1 MSALSAVNSARH
13 PGGRGRPALVA
24 VYAVSAVAGLGG
36 TWFYNLRARTLPGGF
51 PGGYLRGWFA
61 NPASSSAAVDLLGVF
76 GVSGIFMV
84 VEGRRVG
91 MKAPWIY
98 PLLALPSALAFT
110 FPLFL
115 LVRERHLHPRVASP
129 GRLRRVIFTPRSWRC

>member
-1 MSALSAVNSARH
+1 MSAPSAVNSLRH

-24 VYAVSAVAGLGG
+24 VYAVSAAAGLAG
-36 TWFYNLRARTLPGGF
+36 TWFYNLRARSLPGGF
-51 PGGYLRGWFA
+51 PGGYLRAWFA
-61 NPASSSAAVDLLGVF
+61 NPASSSAAVDLISVL

-91 MKAPWIY
+91 MKAPWAY

-115 LVRERHLHPRVASP
+115 LVRERHLHPTGAHQQEAGP
-129 GRLRRVIFTPRSWRC
+129 PRH

>member
-1 MSALSAVNSARH
+1 MSALTAVNSARH

-24 VYAVSAVAGLGG
+24 VYAVSAAAGLAG

-61 NPASSSAAVDLLGVF
+61 NPASSSAAVDLISVF
-76 GVSGIFMV
+76 AVSGVFMV

-91 MKAPWIY
+91 MKAPWAY

-115 LVRERHLHPRVASP
+115 LVRERHLHPTGAHQQQAGP
-129 GRLRRVIFTPRSWRC
+129 PRR

>member
-1 MSALSAVNSARH
+1 MSAPRAVAFGKH

-24 VYAVSAVAGLGG
+24 VYAVSAAAGLGG

-51 PGGYLRGWFA
+51 PGGYFRGWFA
-61 NPASSSAAVDLLGVF
+61 NPASSSAAVDLLSVF

-115 LVRERHLHPRVASP
+115 LVRERHLHPRGTHQQDP
-129 GRLRRVIFTPRSWRC
+129 GPLHQ

>member
-1 MSALSAVNSARH
+1 MSAPRAVDPTEH
-13 PGGRGRPALVA
+13 PGGRGRPALVS
-24 VYAVSAVAGLGG
+24 VYAVSAAAGLAG

-51 PGGYLRGWFA
+51 PGAYIRAWLA

-91 MKAPWIY
+91 MKAPWAY

-110 FPLFL
+110 FPVFL
-115 LVRERHLHPRVASP
+115 LVRERHLHPGVAHHQEASP
-129 GRLRRVIFTPRSWRC
+129 LHQ

>member
-1 MSALSAVNSARH
+1 MSAPSAVNSLRH

-24 VYAVSAVAGLGG
+24 VYAVSAAAGLAG
-36 TWFYNLRARTLPGGF
+36 TWFYNLPARSLPGGF
-51 PGGYLRGWFA
+51 PGGYLRAWFA
-61 NPASSSAAVDLLGVF
+61 NPASSSAAVDLISVF
-76 GVSGIFMV
+76 GVSGVFMV

-91 MKAPWIY
+91 MNAPWAY

-115 LVRERHLHPRVASP
+115 LVRERHLHPTGAHQQEAGP
-129 GRLRRVIFTPRSWRC
+129 PRR